1 MDEQDMVLES
11 LESGQGLPQI
21 DSSDAIGSIGLS
33 TEQRGLEKGLTHEQF
48 SWNEN
53 NKNNE

>member
-1 MDEQDMVLES
+1 MVLES